1 MTIFS
6 AVYYTNMDSIF
17 TKILKGIIPTEI
29 IYEDEHT
36 FVIPDKFPSM
46 PDQLLVISKRQVSYL
61 FDLSDEEYAALF
73 ATTKLIAAALDQI
86 SGKERTCLVV
96 EGFEVPHVH
105 VRLYPCNEPGIV
117 LQPKIEVS
125 DEVMAQLSTR
135 MKAVLR

>member
-17 TKILKGIIPTEI
+17 TKILKGVIPTKI

-61 FDLSDEEYAALF
+61 FDLSNEEYAALF
-73 ATTKLIAAALDQI
+73 ATTKLIAVALDQI
-86 SGKERTCLVV
+86 SGKARTCLVV

-135 MKAVLR
+135 MKSVLR

>member
-1 MTIFS
+1 
-6 AVYYTNMDSIF
+6 MDSIF
-17 TKILKGIIPTEI
+17 TKILKGVIPTEI

-73 ATTKLIAAALDQI
+73 ATTKRIAAALDQI

-135 MKAVLR
+135 MKSVLR